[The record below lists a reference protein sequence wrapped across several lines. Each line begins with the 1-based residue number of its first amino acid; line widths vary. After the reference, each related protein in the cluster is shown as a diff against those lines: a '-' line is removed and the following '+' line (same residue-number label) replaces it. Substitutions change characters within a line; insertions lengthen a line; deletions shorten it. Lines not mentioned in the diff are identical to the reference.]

1 MSILFKELPGSP
13 KENYGPNGMTAQRQL
28 ICAWNDRNAL
38 VEEVLGAGYQTGVPS
53 PISYPGVS
61 TALAA
66 QVAVEPFMDD
76 MTKQNLTSLTEGL
89 NAYQGFAKVTIK
101 YETTVT

>member
-1 MSILFKELPGSP
+1 MTTAFKELPGSP
-13 KENYGPNGMTAQRQL
+13 KESYDSNGMKAQRLL

-38 VEEVLGAGYQTGVPS
+38 VAEILGPGYQTGSLS

-76 MTKQNLTSLTEGL
+76 MTKQTLTSLTEGL

-101 YETTVT
+101 YETSLT

>member
-1 MSILFKELPGSP
+1 MTTAFKELPGSP
-13 KENYGPNGMTAQRQL
+13 KENYGPNGMTAERQL
-28 ICAWNDRNAL
+28 ICAWQDRNAF
-38 VEEVLGAGYQTGVPS
+38 VQEILGEGYQSGITNPV
-53 PISYPGVS
+53 SYPGVT

-101 YETTVT
+101 YETSLM

>member
-1 MSILFKELPGSP
+1 MTVAFKELPGSP
-13 KENYGPNGMTAQRQL
+13 KENYSSDGMKAERQL
-28 ICAWNDRNAL
+28 ICAWSDRNAL
-38 VEEVLGAGYQTGVPS
+38 VQEILGPDYQTGALS
-53 PISYPGVS
+53 PISYPDVP

-76 MTKQNLTSLTEGL
+76 MTKQNLVSLTTGL

-101 YETTVT
+101 YETPLM